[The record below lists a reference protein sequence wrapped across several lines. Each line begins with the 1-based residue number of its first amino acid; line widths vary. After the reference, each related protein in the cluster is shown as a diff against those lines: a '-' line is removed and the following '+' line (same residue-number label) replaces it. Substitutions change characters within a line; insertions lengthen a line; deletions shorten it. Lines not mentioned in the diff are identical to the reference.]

1 MFGVLHD
8 ADVEEGGFDPL
19 KRDRHITDSVED
31 NLRIQV
37 LNEMLM
43 ETATESKE
51 INLTLFTH

>member
-8 ADVEEGGFDPL
+8 ADVEEGGLDPL

-37 LNEMLM
+37 LDEMLM
-43 ETATESKE
+43 ETATEWKE
-51 INLTLFTH
+51 INLTHFTH